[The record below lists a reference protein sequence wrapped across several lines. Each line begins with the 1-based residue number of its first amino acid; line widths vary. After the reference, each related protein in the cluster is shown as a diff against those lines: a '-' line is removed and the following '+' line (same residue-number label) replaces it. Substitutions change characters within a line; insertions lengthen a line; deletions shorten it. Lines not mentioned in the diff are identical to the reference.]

1 MSVGKVVLLLCY
13 TCKQWWTKGWGA
25 RGKAERGHLMTSPYS
40 ANRDKTF

>member
-25 RGKAERGHLMTSPYS
+25 RGKAERDIWWRHHTQP
-40 ANRDKTF
+40 TV